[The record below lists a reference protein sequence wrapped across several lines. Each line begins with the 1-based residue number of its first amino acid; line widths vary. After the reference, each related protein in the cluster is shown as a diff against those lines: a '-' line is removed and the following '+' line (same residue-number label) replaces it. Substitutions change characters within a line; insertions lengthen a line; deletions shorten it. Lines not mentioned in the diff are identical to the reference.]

1 MNNIIFI
8 VNIGGGDDRNKPYH
22 YSIKSWKSWADKNN
36 AELFV
41 LTEHVYESDYM
52 HLNWHKS
59 LAIKLL
65 KENNIEFDQ
74 VLIVD
79 ADTIVHPDCPNFFEE
94 TEGKFCGVVNEG
106 CYEWVTRSIENY
118 GDYIFPEI
126 PKIKPWEYFNSGF
139 IIANKTHKEFFD
151 NVLQYYHDN
160 VDKFIHAK
168 SFHVGNDQTPL
179 NYFTKKFNVETKLL
193 PSCYNLQDMAR
204 KTLFTSGYKNWSED
218 PLFLKA
224 GWVYHFNA
232 IPANM
237 GDVAYWMEYTYNK
250 LYLNK

>member
-1 MNNIIFI
+1 MNNIVFI
-8 VNIGGGDDRNKPYH
+8 VNIGGDDDRNKPYH
-22 YSIKSWKSWADKNN
+22 FSIKSWKYWCKKNN
-36 AELFV
+36 AELFL
-41 LTEHVYESDYM
+41 LTEKMYESDYM

-59 LAIKLL
+59 LALKLL
-65 KENNIEFDQ
+65 KENNVEFNQ

-79 ADTIVHPDCPNFFEE
+79 ADTIVHPDCPDFFKE
-94 TEGKFCGVVNEG
+94 TENKLCGVVNEG

-139 IIANKTHKEFFD
+139 IIANKTHEEFF
-151 NVLQYYHDN
+151 NKVLQYYHNN

-168 SFHVGNDQTPL
+168 SFYVGNDQTPL
-179 NYFTKKFNVETKLL
+179 NYFTRKFNVDVKLL

-204 KTLFTSGYKNWSED
+204 KNLFTLGYKNWSKD

-237 GDVAYWMEYTYNK
+237 GDTAYWMEYTYNQ
-250 LYLNK
+250 LYNK